1 VDRWFREI
9 HHGEYKFPFHTAL
22 WNTLDEAGGYF
33 NQTGLPLTGTLFKI
47 DVFNNDD
54 DILGPDGATTD
65 YIQVGRRRELPFTQ
79 EETGHDHWSDTKYY
93 MTFKYNGPGQEE
105 VVHPVT
111 GSQDHGDDRIAGVWV
126 DVATEQERYNFT
138 GGGTVKL
145 QGTAYFYDVTTG
157 NNGSITDNSGN
168 EVATYTLKETGSH
181 FKDTLFITMGSTNLS
196 LLRYLATGFQYVEG
210 RWVEARLDSF
220 YDARCDT
227 TYYQYVPRANARE
240 FRFCPL
246 SRIDTSVT
254 QNDAYK
260 GCTDSLR
267 IYNYET
273 DSLVDLYTYTYE
285 AAILGRDVTYFTYEI
300 VKLIDPEVG
309 SAPRN
314 LIIKYA
320 SDNSLD
326 TLVEIKQFSLT
337 TFGETGNNRNM
348 KIKMYPNSDSV
359 SQVYDFVWIWNKYK
373 HQVFGYFDSTYSILG
388 TNYNRIFI
396 RFYPD
401 MVMGVDSSKGDMFW
415 SKVAGCEITQD
426 SLQLVNYDPV
436 AKTADN
442 AVAKE
447 DTAVFPDS
455 SWVLQ
460 INRVLITTMVDTS
473 PVTDTFTFK
482 DTTQVTW
489 HQGIR
494 PDGVFNLV
502 QPYCI
507 GIESAAAIPAQGTLA
522 RNYPN
527 PFNPSTVIQF
537 NIPAR
542 HAGKR
547 YDLKVFNV
555 RGQLVRTL
563 IKGKVRK
570 RGINKKMVWH
580 GMDNTGKAVGSGI
593 YYYRLT
599 VGSQVRKGN
608 LVMVK

>member
-1 VDRWFREI
+1 MV
-9 HHGEYKFPFHTAL
+9 
-22 WNTLDEAGGYF
+22 
-33 NQTGLPLTGTLFKI
+33 
-47 DVFNNDD
+47 
-54 DILGPDGATTD
+54 
-65 YIQVGRRRELPFTQ
+65 
-79 EETGHDHWSDTKYY
+79 
-93 MTFKYNGPGQEE
+93 FKYNGPSQLE

-111 GSQDHGDDRIAGVWV
+111 GSQDHGDPRITGVWV
-126 DVATEQERYNFT
+126 DAATELVRYNFT

-145 QGTAYFYDVTTG
+145 NNTNYFFDPTTG
-157 NNGSITDNSGN
+157 NNGSVTDNSGN
-168 EVATYTLKETGSH
+168 EVATYTLKVTGSQ
-181 FKDTLFITMGSTNLS
+181 FKDTLSVTMGTTNLS
-196 LLRYLATGFQYVEG
+196 LLRYLATGFNGVEG
-210 RWVEARLDSF
+210 RWVQATLDSF

-246 SRIDTSVT
+246 SRVDTSIAG
-254 QNDAYK
+254 NEAYK
-260 GCTDSLR
+260 GVADSLR
-267 IYNYET
+267 IFNYAN
-273 DSLVDLYTYTYE
+273 DSLVDRYTYTYE

-300 VKLIDPEVG
+300 VKLIDPELTG
-309 SAPRN
+309 APRN
-314 LIIKYA
+314 LIIKYT

-326 TLVEIKQFSLT
+326 TLVEIKTFGLSS
-337 TFGETGNNRNM
+337 FGETGNNRNM
-348 KIKMYPNSDSV
+348 KIRMYPNSDSA
-359 SQVYDFVWIWNKYK
+359 SQVYDFIWIWNKYK
-373 HQVFGYFDSTYSILG
+373 HQIFGYFDSTYSILG

-396 RFYPD
+396 SNYNRIFISFYPD
-401 MVMGVDSSKGDMFW
+401 MVMGVDTSKGDMYW

-460 INRVLITTMVDTS
+460 INQVLVTTMVGTS

-482 DTTQVTW
+482 DTTQVAW
-489 HQGIR
+489 HQGER
-494 PDGVFNLV
+494 PEGVFNLI

-507 GIESAAAIPAQGTLA
+507 GIESAAAIPTQGTLA

-542 HAGKR
+542 FAGKR
-547 YDLKVFNV
+547 FDLKVFNV

-570 RGINKKMVWH
+570 RGINRKIVWH
-580 GMDNTGKAVGSGI
+580 GMDNAGKIMGSGV

-599 VGSQVRKGN
+599 VGDRVKRGS